1 MVSRF
6 LREGTIKPIP
16 CVLPLLASQ
25 TGLAEAVRNLSR
37 EHRRKPAW
45 LCPGPHGPCAR
56 RPVPRTVADC
66 SRWVGPPRL
75 ASGELGSAPSV
86 PVFNHLL
93 DSIGRPLN
101 DFPRRYAI
109 HYGLIQTPNNS
120 CYKRHIGAQVH
131 RQPITRA
138 PLAQVLPLASADRY
152 PAPPS
157 QRQVLIGQ
165 NECQSSAFTSLPG
178 TSVPP

>member
-6 LREGTIKPIP
+6 LGEGTIKPIP
-16 CVLPLLASQ
+16 RVLPLLASQ

-37 EHRRKPAW
+37 AHRRKPAW
-45 LCPGPHGPCAR
+45 LCPA
-56 RPVPRTVADC
+56 PRTVADC

-120 CYKRHIGAQVH
+120 CYKRHIGARVH

-138 PLAQVLPLASADRY
+138 PLAQVLPLASADRC